1 MNKAIIFLLV
11 FALYLLCG
19 CSVAVDKAELNSSSE
34 SSSESESSLVP
45 DVASEPSVS
54 ESSVSSEESSASSK
68 ASSAASE
75 PPASSKAPSS
85 ASSAPPS
92 SASSST
98 KPPASSSS
106 SSKPSQKNIKA
117 PNDYYV
123 SLDYYLDSGFYGNRE
138 NAGLLS
144 GTTIDPAH
152 IIPVY
157 SMKSSYD
164 LMREQSEVDAFLQD
178 YDNGV
183 SISDMCEQSGTYYA
197 ALSDGN
203 TAYLELKNGVLRVS
217 AVGGSP
223 FKFDFP
229 SKVSNY
235 DGNAVSAKNLAVTRL
250 LRGIL
255 ISDGNKESF
264 IVLESL
270 DPFDK
275 KFKTNTLYPISDIVE
290 FIRNNKDY
298 GF

>member
-54 ESSVSSEESSASSK
+54 ESSVSSEESSVSSK

-85 ASSAPPS
+85 ASSTAQSP
-92 SASSST
+92 ASSSA
-98 KPPASSSS
+98 ASSSS

-123 SLDYYLDSGFYGNRE
+123 SLDYYLDSGFYGNKE
-138 NAGLLS
+138 NAELLS
-144 GTTIDPAH
+144 GTTVDTAR

-157 SMKSSYD
+157 SMKSRYN

-235 DGNAVSAKNLAVTRL
+235 DGNATSAKYLLITRL

-255 ISDGNKESF
+255 VFDGSSESF

>member
-1 MNKAIIFLLV
+1 MKRLILFLIV
-11 FALYLLCG
+11 FALCLFCG
-19 CSVAVDKAELNSSSE
+19 CTTSNNEEKQQNSISE
-34 SSSESESSLVP
+34 SISEVESSLSS
-45 DVASEPSVS
+45 ASIY
-54 ESSVSSEESSASSK
+54 ESSVSSEPDSAVQSESS
-68 ASSAASE
+68 SA
-75 PPASSKAPSS
+75 PPQSS

-92 SASSST
+92 SASSSAN
-98 KPPASSSS
+98 PPASSSS

-144 GTTIDPAH
+144 GATVDSEHIVPA
-152 IIPVY
+152 Y
-157 SMKSSYD
+157 SLKPRYD

-235 DGNAVSAKNLAVTRL
+235 DGNATSAKYLLITRL

-255 ISDGNKESF
+255 VSDGSSESF

>member
-1 MNKAIIFLLV
+1 MKRLILFLIV
-11 FALYLLCG
+11 FALCLFCG
-19 CSVAVDKAELNSSSE
+19 CTTSNNEEKQQNSISE
-34 SSSESESSLVP
+34 SISEVESSLSS
-45 DVASEPSVS
+45 ASIY
-54 ESSVSSEESSASSK
+54 ESSVSSEPGSAVQSESS
-68 ASSAASE
+68 SA
-75 PPASSKAPSS
+75 PPQSS

-92 SASSST
+92 SASSSAN
-98 KPPASSSS
+98 PPASSSS
-106 SSKPSQKNIKA
+106 SAPKPSQNTAKA
-117 PNDYYV
+117 PDGYYA
-123 SLDYYLDSGFYGNRE
+123 SLDYYLDSRFYANEE

-144 GTTIDPAH
+144 GAAVDSEHIVPA
-152 IIPVY
+152 Y
-157 SMKSSYD
+157 SLKPRYD

-235 DGNAVSAKNLAVTRL
+235 DGNAVSAKNLAITRL

-255 ISDGNKESF
+255 VSDGSSESF

>member
-1 MNKAIIFLLV
+1 MKRLILFLIV
-11 FALYLLCG
+11 FALCLFCG
-19 CSVAVDKAELNSSSE
+19 CTTSNNEEKQQNSISE
-34 SSSESESSLVP
+34 SISEVESSLSS
-45 DVASEPSVS
+45 ASIY
-54 ESSVSSEESSASSK
+54 ESSVSSEPGPAVQSESS
-68 ASSAASE
+68 SA
-75 PPASSKAPSS
+75 PPQSS

-92 SASSST
+92 SASSSA

-123 SLDYYLDSGFYGNRE
+123 SLDYYLDSGFYANEE

-144 GTTIDPAH
+144 GATVDSEHIVPA
-152 IIPVY
+152 Y
-157 SMKSSYD
+157 SLKPRYD
-164 LMREQSEVDAFLQD
+164 LMREPSEVEAFLED
-178 YDNGV
+178 YDGGKAL
-183 SISDMCEQSGTYYA
+183 SDMCEQGESYYCV
-197 ALSDGN
+197 LSDGSE
-203 TAYLELKNGVLRVS
+203 AVLRLKNGVLKVS
-217 AVGGSP
+217 VVSGGSGSG
-223 FKFDFP
+223 FLFP
-229 SKVSNY
+229 AAVSGY
-235 DGNAVSAKNLAVTRL
+235 DGNAVSAKNLAITRL

-255 ISDGNKESF
+255 VSDGSSESF

>member
-1 MNKAIIFLLV
+1 MKRLILFLIV
-11 FALYLLCG
+11 FALCLFCG
-19 CSVAVDKAELNSSSE
+19 CTTSNNEEKQQNSTSE
-34 SSSESESSLVP
+34 SISEIESSLSS
-45 DVASEPSVS
+45 ASIY
-54 ESSVSSEESSASSK
+54 ESSVSSEPGSAVQSESSSAPPQSST
-68 ASSAASE
+68 
-75 PPASSKAPSS
+75 
-85 ASSAPPS
+85 SSAPPS
-92 SASSST
+92 SASSSA

-123 SLDYYLDSGFYGNRE
+123 SLDYYLDSGFYGNKE
-138 NAGLLS
+138 NAELLS
-144 GTTIDPAH
+144 GTTVDTAR

-157 SMKSSYD
+157 SMKSRYN

>member
-1 MNKAIIFLLV
+1 MKRLILFLIV
-11 FALYLLCG
+11 FALCLFCG
-19 CSVAVDKAELNSSSE
+19 CTTSNNEEKQQNSISE
-34 SSSESESSLVP
+34 SISEVESSLSS
-45 DVASEPSVS
+45 ASIY
-54 ESSVSSEESSASSK
+54 ESSVSSEPGSAVQSESS
-68 ASSAASE
+68 SA
-75 PPASSKAPSS
+75 PPQSS

-92 SASSST
+92 SASSSA

-123 SLDYYLDSGFYGNRE
+123 SLDYYLDSGFYGNKE
-138 NAGLLS
+138 NAELLS
-144 GTTIDPAH
+144 GTTVDTAR

-157 SMKSSYD
+157 SMKSRYN

>member
-1 MNKAIIFLLV
+1 MKRLILFLIV
-11 FALYLLCG
+11 FALCLFCG
-19 CSVAVDKAELNSSSE
+19 CTTSNNEEKQQNSISE
-34 SSSESESSLVP
+34 SISEVESSLSS
-45 DVASEPSVS
+45 ASIY
-54 ESSVSSEESSASSK
+54 ESSVSSEPGSAVQSESS
-68 ASSAASE
+68 SA
-75 PPASSKAPSS
+75 PPQSS

-92 SASSST
+92 SASSSAN
-98 KPPASSSS
+98 PPASSSS

-144 GTTIDPAH
+144 GAAVDSEHIVPA
-152 IIPVY
+152 Y
-157 SMKSSYD
+157 SLKPRYD

-235 DGNAVSAKNLAVTRL
+235 DGNATSAKYLLITRL

-255 ISDGNKESF
+255 VSDGSSESF

-270 DPFDK
+270 DPVDK

>member
-1 MNKAIIFLLV
+1 MKRLILFLIV
-11 FALYLLCG
+11 FALCLFCG
-19 CSVAVDKAELNSSSE
+19 CTTSNNEEKQQNSISE
-34 SSSESESSLVP
+34 SISEVESSLSS
-45 DVASEPSVS
+45 ASIY
-54 ESSVSSEESSASSK
+54 ESSVSSEPGSAVQSKSSSA
-68 ASSAASE
+68 
-75 PPASSKAPSS
+75 PPQSS

-144 GTTIDPAH
+144 GATVDSEHIVPA
-152 IIPVY
+152 Y
-157 SMKSSYD
+157 SLKPRYD
-164 LMREQSEVDAFLQD
+164 LMREQSEVNAFLQD

-235 DGNAVSAKNLAVTRL
+235 EGNATSAKYLLITRL

-255 ISDGNKESF
+255 VSDGNAESF
-264 IVLESL
+264 IVLEAYE
-270 DPFDK
+270 PFSAE
-275 KFKTNTLYPISDIVE
+275 FKQNTLYPISDIVE
-290 FIRNNKDY
+290 FIRKNKDY

>member
-1 MNKAIIFLLV
+1 MKRLILFLIV
-11 FALYLLCG
+11 FALCLFCG
-19 CSVAVDKAELNSSSE
+19 CTTSNNEEKQQNRMSE
-34 SSSESESSLVP
+34 SISEVESSLSS
-45 DVASEPSVS
+45 ASIY
-54 ESSVSSEESSASSK
+54 ESSVSSEPGSAVQSESS
-68 ASSAASE
+68 SA
-75 PPASSKAPSS
+75 PPQSS

-92 SASSST
+92 SASSSA

-123 SLDYYLDSGFYGNRE
+123 SLDYYLDSGFYGNKE
-138 NAGLLS
+138 NAELLS
-144 GTTIDPAH
+144 GTTVDTAR

-157 SMKSSYD
+157 SMKSRYN

-255 ISDGNKESF
+255 ISDGNEESF

-290 FIRNNKDY
+290 FIRNNKDN

>member
-1 MNKAIIFLLV
+1 MKRLILFLIV
-11 FALYLLCG
+11 FALCLFCG
-19 CSVAVDKAELNSSSE
+19 CTTSNNEEKQQNSISE
-34 SSSESESSLVP
+34 SISEVESSLSS
-45 DVASEPSVS
+45 ASIY
-54 ESSVSSEESSASSK
+54 ESSVSSEPGSAVQSESS
-68 ASSAASE
+68 SA
-75 PPASSKAPSS
+75 PPQSS

-92 SASSST
+92 SASSSAN
-98 KPPASSSS
+98 PPASSSS

-144 GTTIDPAH
+144 GAVVDSEHIVPA
-152 IIPVY
+152 Y
-157 SMKSSYD
+157 SLKPRYD

-178 YDNGV
+178 YDGGKAL
-183 SISDMCEQSGTYYA
+183 SDMCEQGESYYCV
-197 ALSDGN
+197 LSDGSE
-203 TAYLELKNGVLRVS
+203 AVLRLKNGVLKVS
-217 AVGGSP
+217 VVSGGSGSG
-223 FKFDFP
+223 FLFP
-229 SKVSNY
+229 AAVSGY
-235 DGNAVSAKNLAVTRL
+235 DGNAVSAKNLAITRL

-255 ISDGNKESF
+255 VSDGSSESF

>member
-54 ESSVSSEESSASSK
+54 ESSVSSEESSVSSK

-85 ASSAPPS
+85 ASSTAQS
-92 SASSST
+92 
-98 KPPASSSS
+98 PASSSATS
-106 SSKPSQKNIKA
+106 SFASNPPQKEIKA

-144 GTTIDPAH
+144 GATIDPAR

-197 ALSDGN
+197 VLSDGN

-235 DGNAVSAKNLAVTRL
+235 DGNATSAKYLLITRL

-255 ISDGNKESF
+255 VSDGSSESF

>member
-1 MNKAIIFLLV
+1 MKRLILFLIV
-11 FALYLLCG
+11 FALCLFCG
-19 CSVAVDKAELNSSSE
+19 CTTSNNEEKQQNSISE
-34 SSSESESSLVP
+34 SISEVESSLSS
-45 DVASEPSVS
+45 ASIY
-54 ESSVSSEESSASSK
+54 ESSVSSEPGSAVQSESS
-68 ASSAASE
+68 SA
-75 PPASSKAPSS
+75 PPQSS

-92 SASSST
+92 SASSSA
-98 KPPASSSS
+98 KLPAAASSSAP
-106 SSKPSQKNIKA
+106 KPSQNTAKA
-117 PNDYYV
+117 PDGYYA
-123 SLDYYLDSGFYGNRE
+123 SLDYYLDSGFYANEE

-144 GTTIDPAH
+144 GATVDSEH
-152 IIPVY
+152 IVPTY
-157 SMKSSYD
+157 SLKPRYD

-203 TAYLELKNGVLRVS
+203 TAYLELRNGVLRVS

-229 SKVSNY
+229 YKVSGY
-235 DGNAVSAKNLAVTRL
+235 DGNAVSAKNLAITRL

-255 ISDGNKESF
+255 VSDGSSESF

>member
-1 MNKAIIFLLV
+1 MKRLILFLIV
-11 FALYLLCG
+11 FALCLFCG
-19 CSVAVDKAELNSSSE
+19 CTTSNNEEKQQNSISE
-34 SSSESESSLVP
+34 SISEVESSLSS
-45 DVASEPSVS
+45 ASIY
-54 ESSVSSEESSASSK
+54 ESSVSSEPGSAVQSESS
-68 ASSAASE
+68 SA
-75 PPASSKAPSS
+75 PPQSS

-92 SASSST
+92 SASSSA
-98 KPPASSSS
+98 KLPASSSS

-144 GTTIDPAH
+144 GATVDSEHIVPA
-152 IIPVY
+152 Y
-157 SMKSSYD
+157 SLKPRYD

-235 DGNAVSAKNLAVTRL
+235 DGNATSAKYLLITRL

-255 ISDGNKESF
+255 VSDGNAESF
-264 IVLESL
+264 IVLEAYE
-270 DPFDK
+270 PFSAE
-275 KFKTNTLYPISDIVE
+275 FKQNTLYPISDIVE
-290 FIRNNKDY
+290 FIRKNKDY

>member
-1 MNKAIIFLLV
+1 MKRLILFLIV
-11 FALYLLCG
+11 FALCLFCG
-19 CSVAVDKAELNSSSE
+19 CTTSNNEEKQQNSISE
-34 SSSESESSLVP
+34 SISEVESSLSS
-45 DVASEPSVS
+45 ASIY
-54 ESSVSSEESSASSK
+54 ESSVSSEPGSAVQSESS
-68 ASSAASE
+68 SA
-75 PPASSKAPSS
+75 PPQSS

-92 SASSST
+92 SASSSA
-98 KPPASSSS
+98 KLPASSSS

-144 GTTIDPAH
+144 GAAVDSEHIVPA
-152 IIPVY
+152 Y
-157 SMKSSYD
+157 SLKPRYD

-235 DGNAVSAKNLAVTRL
+235 DGNATSAKYLLITRL

-255 ISDGNKESF
+255 VSDGSSESF

>member
-1 MNKAIIFLLV
+1 MKRLILFLIV
-11 FALYLLCG
+11 FALCLFCG
-19 CSVAVDKAELNSSSE
+19 CTTSNNEEKQQNSTSE
-34 SSSESESSLVP
+34 SISEIESSLSS
-45 DVASEPSVS
+45 ASIY
-54 ESSVSSEESSASSK
+54 ESSVSSEPGSAVQSEFSSA
-68 ASSAASE
+68 
-75 PPASSKAPSS
+75 PPQSS

-123 SLDYYLDSGFYGNRE
+123 SLDYYLDSGFYGNKE
-138 NAGLLS
+138 NAELLS

-157 SMKSSYD
+157 SMKSGYD

-223 FKFDFP
+223 FKFNFP

-235 DGNAVSAKNLAVTRL
+235 DGNATSAKYLLITRL

-255 ISDGNKESF
+255 VSDGSSESF

-275 KFKTNTLYPISDIVE
+275 RFKTNTLYPISDIVE

>member
-1 MNKAIIFLLV
+1 MKRLILFLIV
-11 FALYLLCG
+11 FALCLFCG
-19 CSVAVDKAELNSSSE
+19 CTTSNNEEKQQNSISE
-34 SSSESESSLVP
+34 SISEVESSLSS
-45 DVASEPSVS
+45 ASIY
-54 ESSVSSEESSASSK
+54 ESSVSSEPGSAIQSESS
-68 ASSAASE
+68 SA
-75 PPASSKAPSS
+75 PPQSS

-98 KPPASSSS
+98 KPPAAASSSAP
-106 SSKPSQKNIKA
+106 KPSQNTAKA
-117 PNDYYV
+117 PDGYYA
-123 SLDYYLDSGFYGNRE
+123 SLDYYLDSGFYANEE

-144 GTTIDPAH
+144 GATVDSEHIVPA
-152 IIPVY
+152 Y
-157 SMKSSYD
+157 SLKPRYD

-197 ALSDGN
+197 ALYDGN

-235 DGNAVSAKNLAVTRL
+235 DGNATSAKYLLITRL

-255 ISDGNKESF
+255 VSDGSSESF

>member
-1 MNKAIIFLLV
+1 MKRLILFLIV
-11 FALYLLCG
+11 FALCLFCG
-19 CSVAVDKAELNSSSE
+19 CTTSNNEEKQQNSISE
-34 SSSESESSLVP
+34 SISEVESSLSS
-45 DVASEPSVS
+45 ASIY
-54 ESSVSSEESSASSK
+54 ESSVSSEPGSAVQSESS
-68 ASSAASE
+68 SA
-75 PPASSKAPSS
+75 PPQSS

-92 SASSST
+92 SASSSAN
-98 KPPASSSS
+98 PPASSSS

-123 SLDYYLDSGFYGNRE
+123 SLDYYLDSGFYANEE

-144 GTTIDPAH
+144 GATVDSEHIVPAYLLK
-152 IIPVY
+152 PR
-157 SMKSSYD
+157 YD

-235 DGNAVSAKNLAVTRL
+235 DGNATSAKYLLITRL

-255 ISDGNKESF
+255 VSDGSSESF

-290 FIRNNKDY
+290 FIRKNKDY

>member
-1 MNKAIIFLLV
+1 MKRLILFLIV
-11 FALYLLCG
+11 FALCLFCG
-19 CSVAVDKAELNSSSE
+19 CTTSNNEEKQQNSISE
-34 SSSESESSLVP
+34 SISEVESSLSS
-45 DVASEPSVS
+45 ASIY
-54 ESSVSSEESSASSK
+54 ESSVSSEPGSAVQSESS
-68 ASSAASE
+68 SA
-75 PPASSKAPSS
+75 PPQSS

-92 SASSST
+92 SASSSAN
-98 KPPASSSS
+98 PPASSSS

-123 SLDYYLDSGFYGNRE
+123 SLDYYLDSGFYANEE

-144 GTTIDPAH
+144 GATVVSEHIVPA
-152 IIPVY
+152 Y
-157 SMKSSYD
+157 SLKPRYD

-235 DGNAVSAKNLAVTRL
+235 DGNATSAKYLLITRL

-255 ISDGNKESF
+255 VSDGSSESF

>member
-19 CSVAVDKAELNSSSE
+19 CSVAANKAELNSSSE

-54 ESSVSSEESSASSK
+54 ESSVSSEESSVSSK

-85 ASSAPPS
+85 ASSTAQSP
-92 SASSST
+92 ASSSA
-98 KPPASSSS
+98 ASSSS

-138 NAGLLS
+138 NAELLS

-235 DGNAVSAKNLAVTRL
+235 DGNATSAKYLLITRL

-255 ISDGNKESF
+255 VSDGSSESF

>member
-54 ESSVSSEESSASSK
+54 ESSVSSEESSVSSK

-75 PPASSKAPSS
+75 PPASSKAPS
-85 ASSAPPS
+85 
-92 SASSST
+92 
-98 KPPASSSS
+98 PASSSAAS
-106 SSKPSQKNIKA
+106 SFASNPPQKEIKA

-123 SLDYYLDSGFYGNRE
+123 SLDYYLDSGFYGNKE
-138 NAGLLS
+138 NAELLS
-144 GTTIDPAH
+144 GTTVDTAR

-157 SMKSSYD
+157 SMKSRYN

>member
-1 MNKAIIFLLV
+1 MKRLILFLIV
-11 FALYLLCG
+11 FALCLFCG
-19 CSVAVDKAELNSSSE
+19 CTTSNNEEKQQNSTSE
-34 SSSESESSLVP
+34 SISEIESSLSS
-45 DVASEPSVS
+45 ASIY
-54 ESSVSSEESSASSK
+54 ESSVSSEPGSAVQSESSSAPPQSST
-68 ASSAASE
+68 
-75 PPASSKAPSS
+75 
-85 ASSAPPS
+85 SSAPPS

-123 SLDYYLDSGFYGNRE
+123 SLDYYLDSGFYGNKE
-138 NAGLLS
+138 NAELLS
-144 GTTIDPAH
+144 GTTVDTAR

-217 AVGGSP
+217 AVGGSS

-235 DGNAVSAKNLAVTRL
+235 DGNATSAKYLLITRL

-255 ISDGNKESF
+255 VSDGSSESF

>member
-1 MNKAIIFLLV
+1 MKRLILFLIV
-11 FALYLLCG
+11 FALCLFCG
-19 CSVAVDKAELNSSSE
+19 CTTSNNEEKQQNSISE
-34 SSSESESSLVP
+34 SISEVESSLSS
-45 DVASEPSVS
+45 ASIY
-54 ESSVSSEESSASSK
+54 ESSVSSEPGSAVQSESS
-68 ASSAASE
+68 SA
-75 PPASSKAPSS
+75 PPQSS

-92 SASSST
+92 SASSSAN
-98 KPPASSSS
+98 PPASSSS

-144 GTTIDPAH
+144 GATVDSEHIVPA
-152 IIPVY
+152 Y
-157 SMKSSYD
+157 SLKPRYD

-235 DGNAVSAKNLAVTRL
+235 DGNATSAKYLLITRL

-255 ISDGNKESF
+255 VSDGNEESF
-264 IVLESL
+264 IVLEAYE
-270 DPFDK
+270 PFSAE
-275 KFKTNTLYPISDIVE
+275 FKQNTLYPISDIVE
-290 FIRNNKDY
+290 FIRKNKDY

>member
-19 CSVAVDKAELNSSSE
+19 CSVAVDKAELNSSFE

-54 ESSVSSEESSASSK
+54 ESSVSSEESSVSSK
-68 ASSAASE
+68 ASSAASK

-85 ASSAPPS
+85 ASSTAQSPASPS
-92 SASSST
+92 A
-98 KPPASSSS
+98 ASSSS

-235 DGNAVSAKNLAVTRL
+235 DGNATSAKYLLITRL

-255 ISDGNKESF
+255 VSDGSSESF

>member
-1 MNKAIIFLLV
+1 MKKIILFLITFV
-11 FALYLLCG
+11 MCIFCG
-19 CSVAVDKAELNSSSE
+19 CSISHNEKEVQRQKY
-34 SSSESESSLVP
+34 SSESESEISASASSES
-45 DVASEPSVS
+45 VAESSASSGESS
-54 ESSVSSEESSASSK
+54 YAAESSVSSEASF
-68 ASSAASE
+68 ASSAAQ
-75 PPASSKAPSS
+75 SS
-85 ASSAPPS
+85 AASAASSSAP
-92 SASSST
+92 
-98 KPPASSSS
+98 
-106 SSKPSQKNIKA
+106 KPSQNTAKA
-117 PNDYYV
+117 PDGYYA

-144 GTTIDPAH
+144 GAAVDSEHIVPA
-152 IIPVY
+152 Y
-157 SMKSSYD
+157 SLKPRYD

-178 YDNGV
+178 YDNRV

-235 DGNAVSAKNLAVTRL
+235 DGNAVSAKNLAITRL

-255 ISDGNKESF
+255 VSDGNAESF
-264 IVLESL
+264 IVLEAYE
-270 DPFDK
+270 PFSAE
-275 KFKTNTLYPISDIVE
+275 FKQNTLYPISDIVE

>member
-1 MNKAIIFLLV
+1 
-11 FALYLLCG
+11 
-19 CSVAVDKAELNSSSE
+19 
-34 SSSESESSLVP
+34 
-45 DVASEPSVS
+45 
-54 ESSVSSEESSASSK
+54 
-68 ASSAASE
+68 
-75 PPASSKAPSS
+75 
-85 ASSAPPS
+85 
-92 SASSST
+92 
-98 KPPASSSS
+98 
-106 SSKPSQKNIKA
+106 
-117 PNDYYV
+117 
-123 SLDYYLDSGFYGNRE
+123 
-138 NAGLLS
+138 
-144 GTTIDPAH
+144 
-152 IIPVY
+152 
-157 SMKSSYD
+157 
-164 LMREQSEVDAFLQD
+164 MREQSEVDAFLQD

-183 SISDMCEQSGTYYA
+183 SISDMCEQNGSYYA

-235 DGNAVSAKNLAVTRL
+235 DGNATSAKYLLITRL

-255 ISDGNKESF
+255 VSDGSSESF

>member
-1 MNKAIIFLLV
+1 MKRLILFLIV
-11 FALYLLCG
+11 FALCLFCG
-19 CSVAVDKAELNSSSE
+19 CTTSNNEEKQQNSISE
-34 SSSESESSLVP
+34 SISEVESSLSS
-45 DVASEPSVS
+45 ASIY
-54 ESSVSSEESSASSK
+54 ESSVSSEPGSAVQSESS
-68 ASSAASE
+68 SA
-75 PPASSKAPSS
+75 PPQSS

-92 SASSST
+92 SASSSAN
-98 KPPASSSS
+98 PPASSSS

-123 SLDYYLDSGFYGNRE
+123 SLDYYLDSGFYANEE

-144 GTTIDPAH
+144 GATVDSEH
-152 IIPVY
+152 IVPTY
-157 SMKSSYD
+157 SLKPRYD

-235 DGNAVSAKNLAVTRL
+235 DGNATSAKYLLITRL

-255 ISDGNKESF
+255 VSDGSSESF

>member
-1 MNKAIIFLLV
+1 MKRLILFLIV
-11 FALYLLCG
+11 FALCLFCG
-19 CSVAVDKAELNSSSE
+19 CTTSNNEEKQQNSISE
-34 SSSESESSLVP
+34 SISEVESSLSS
-45 DVASEPSVS
+45 ASIY
-54 ESSVSSEESSASSK
+54 ESSVSSEPGSAVQSESS
-68 ASSAASE
+68 SA
-75 PPASSKAPSS
+75 PPQSS

-92 SASSST
+92 SASSSA

-144 GTTIDPAH
+144 GATVDSEH
-152 IIPVY
+152 IVPTY
-157 SMKSSYD
+157 SLKPRYD

-235 DGNAVSAKNLAVTRL
+235 DGNATSAKYLLITRL

-255 ISDGNKESF
+255 VSDGSSESF

>member
-1 MNKAIIFLLV
+1 MKRLILFLIV
-11 FALYLLCG
+11 FALCLFCG
-19 CSVAVDKAELNSSSE
+19 CTTSNNEEKQQNSISE
-34 SSSESESSLVP
+34 SISEVESSLSS
-45 DVASEPSVS
+45 ASIY
-54 ESSVSSEESSASSK
+54 ESSVSSEPGSAVQSESS
-68 ASSAASE
+68 SA
-75 PPASSKAPSS
+75 PPQSS

-92 SASSST
+92 SASSSA

-138 NAGLLS
+138 NAELLS
-144 GTTIDPAH
+144 GTTVDTAR

-235 DGNAVSAKNLAVTRL
+235 DGNVTSAKYLLITRL

-255 ISDGNKESF
+255 VSDGSSESF

>member
-1 MNKAIIFLLV
+1 MKRLILFLIV
-11 FALYLLCG
+11 FALCLFCG
-19 CSVAVDKAELNSSSE
+19 CTTSNNEEKQQNRMSE
-34 SSSESESSLVP
+34 SISEVESSLSS
-45 DVASEPSVS
+45 ASIY
-54 ESSVSSEESSASSK
+54 ESSVSSEPGSAVQSKSSSAPSQ
-68 ASSAASE
+68 
-75 PPASSKAPSS
+75 SS

-92 SASSST
+92 SASSSAN
-98 KPPASSSS
+98 PPASSSS

-144 GTTIDPAH
+144 GAAVDSEHIVPA
-152 IIPVY
+152 Y
-157 SMKSSYD
+157 SLKPRYD

-235 DGNAVSAKNLAVTRL
+235 DGNATSAKYLLITRL

-255 ISDGNKESF
+255 VSDGGSESF

>member
-1 MNKAIIFLLV
+1 MKRLILFLIV
-11 FALYLLCG
+11 FALCLFCG
-19 CSVAVDKAELNSSSE
+19 CTTSNNEEKQQNSISE
-34 SSSESESSLVP
+34 SISEVESSLSS
-45 DVASEPSVS
+45 ASIY
-54 ESSVSSEESSASSK
+54 ESSVSSEPGSAVQSESS
-68 ASSAASE
+68 SA
-75 PPASSKAPSS
+75 PPQSS

-92 SASSST
+92 SASSSAS
-98 KPPASSSS
+98 PPASSSS

-123 SLDYYLDSGFYGNRE
+123 SLDYYLDSGFYANEE

-144 GTTIDPAH
+144 GATVDSEH
-152 IIPVY
+152 IVPTY
-157 SMKSSYD
+157 SLKPRYD

-235 DGNAVSAKNLAVTRL
+235 DGNATSAKYLLITRL

-255 ISDGNKESF
+255 VSDGSSESF